1 MVEFKNGKDRAK
13 ELLSNL
19 PHIIPHRQVCTCTI
33 CTCIYVYIHTYVY
46 TVLLHMYNVIYTY
59 IHTYIQYICTMS
71 YIHTYIHAYVLSY
84 IRMYIHTVHL
94 YTHTYVYTLH
104 ISCMHTVWCMCL
116 GCREWSYSKRECELT
131 RNLLGSPREEMLR
144 LHQRT
149 SGFIGHASLRMGMM
163 NCLAW
168 QPNR

>member
-1 MVEFKNGKDRAK
+1 MAK
-13 ELLSNL
+13 TERRNSSATYLTLSL
-19 PHIIPHRQVCTCTI
+19 IARYVCTCTI

-46 TVLLHMYNVIYTY
+46 TVHMYNVIY
-59 IHTYIQYICTMS
+59 
-71 YIHTYIHAYVLSY
+71 TYIHAYVLSY

-116 GCREWSYSKRECELT
+116 GCRELSYSKRECELT

-163 NCLAW
+163 NCLVW
-168 QPNR
+168 QLNR